1 MEEFDIAYKQHKT
14 IIPIAYPGMISD
26 DIWKIVSGNLTTY
39 PYLEGLINKLTSS
52 EPVEVLSKTIIHIL
66 DSIQDNK

>member
-1 MEEFDIAYKQHKT
+1 
-14 IIPIAYPGMISD
+14 MISD

-52 EPVEVLSKTIIHIL
+52 EPVELLSKTIIHIL